1 VTHLFCDE
9 SGTAADQH
17 ILAIGVL
24 KTREPERLREMIEAA
39 RASHRLRD
47 ELHYWKHSR
56 RKLALYDE
64 VLSRVWECEARF
76 EAMVVDKRFV
86 DMAHF
91 GGDKYLMLN
100 GFLVQA
106 LKPCL
111 APGGQAALHLDH
123 RERLADLAQGLL
135 PQLNAL
141 LPNALGKVEIADS
154 KQEPLIQLCD
164 FSRASSTLSTN
175 PDPRRS
181 RPAKRPFPA
190 ASSPDSSNTSNS
202 VRQEYGGGIL
212 LAKTEHHRQLE
223 TLITAQTEQ
232 G

>member
-1 VTHLFCDE
+1 MTHLFCDE

-164 FSRASSTLSTN
+164 LLTGVVHAFYEPRPETEPTRKAAFSRRQFARLLEHEQLGQT
-175 PDPRRS
+175 RIWRWH
-181 RPAKRPFPA
+181 PAREDRTPP
-190 ASSPDSSNTSNS
+190 PT
-202 VRQEYGGGIL
+202 
-212 LAKTEHHRQLE
+212 
-223 TLITAQTEQ
+223 
-232 G
+232 